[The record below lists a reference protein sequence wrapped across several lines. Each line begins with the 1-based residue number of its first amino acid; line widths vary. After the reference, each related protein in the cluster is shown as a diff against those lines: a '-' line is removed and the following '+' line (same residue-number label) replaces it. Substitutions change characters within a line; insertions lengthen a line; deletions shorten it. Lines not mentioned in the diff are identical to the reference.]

1 MSESAMAKFP
11 GNYEPWWIHED
22 VGDSAQS
29 AAAVSNEL
37 TRIESLENYRRQCD
51 RMFSRY
57 YGDPRYA
64 GFSLG
69 AKYPSPD
76 ILDETSSSE
85 NVVREIISTLHNK
98 FGKNKPVPT
107 VVTTGGTYTE
117 QEQSQEREAWIQ
129 GVFQQDKVYDKLA
142 TAQFHSMA
150 ICDGFIGVRDDYDVG
165 RPVSYIIPPW
175 EIHVDPVDA
184 QYGHPRSLFR
194 VCTESKEV
202 LAARYPDYAE
212 EIWKSTPFSQEY
224 YGIRVANSDMRQTTY
239 VEAWHLPSKPGADD
253 GIHVIA
259 VKGCTLVNEQWDED
273 YFPVVKLPWIPR
285 VIGYFSVGLIEDL
298 IPPQRQLNKVRAAK
312 DEHLRLLSSSFWS
325 VKRGANIV
333 KSHLSNLIGRVI
345 ETTDEAPQLHVPQPI
360 SPDLWKSE
368 EQLRNQIYAQSG
380 VSQSSAQSMKPAGLN
395 SGKAL
400 RVYADQEDQRFTNA
414 LKAKED
420 AVVEL
425 ANLYCR
431 RAQAMYESDLDPK
444 LEVKLSKNSL
454 VKTIAWKD
462 IDLDSFHVQV
472 MDASALSTTLAG
484 KIEDVE
490 DLESLGLITDVD
502 QKRQL
507 LQMPD
512 LKADSDLSLAPRNL
526 ILKTLQ
532 NRILKDGESVTPE
545 PYWDLNTC
553 ATLGVQVLCFAELK
567 EYPPAKIQ
575 LLRNWV
581 NECAARL
588 APPAPPQAPM
598 GPPQAPMGPP
608 QDLSG
613 FDPGM
618 PPPAGPIAGMPV
630 PGGPIPGAP

>member
-1 MSESAMAKFP
+1 MSHEELKNFK

-22 VGDSAQS
+22 VGDSADS
-29 AAAVSNEL
+29 ASAISNEL

-51 RMFSRY
+51 RMFARY

-64 GFSLG
+64 GFTNLSPKDL
-69 AKYPSPD
+69 SPD
-76 ILDETSSSE
+76 ILDEHLSSE
-85 NVVREIISTLHNK
+85 NVVREVISTLHNK

-129 GVFQQDKVYDKLA
+129 GVFQQDKVYDLLA

-150 ICDGFIGVRDDYDVG
+150 ICDGFVGVRDDYDVG

-184 QYGHPRSLFR
+184 QYGRPRSLFR

-212 EIWKSTPFSQEY
+212 QVWKSTPFSEEY
-224 YGIRVANSDMRQTTY
+224 YCGIRLNNADMRQTTY
-239 VEAWHLPSKPGADD
+239 AEAWHLPSKPGADD
-253 GIHVIA
+253 GRHVIA
-259 VKGCTLVNEQWDED
+259 IRGCSLVNEQWDEN
-273 YFPVVKLPWIPR
+273 YFPIVKLPWVPR
-285 VIGYFSVGLIEDL
+285 IIGYFSVGLIEDL
-298 IPPQRQLNKVRAAK
+298 IPPQRQMNNFRAAK
-312 DEHLRLLSSSFWS
+312 DEHLRLMSSAFWS
-325 VKRGANIV
+325 VKKGAGIV
-333 KSHLSNLIGRVI
+333 KSHLSNLIGRVL
-345 ETTDEAPQLHVPQPI
+345 ETNDEAPILHVPQPI
-360 SPDLWKSE
+360 SPDLWKAE
-368 EQLRNQIYAQSG
+368 DQLRNQIYAQSG

-425 ANLYCR
+425 ANLYCK

-454 VKTIAWKD
+454 VKTIEWKD
-462 IDLDSFHVQV
+462 VDLDSFHVQV

-553 ATLGVQVLCFAELK
+553 ATLGVQVLCYAELK

-588 APPAPPQAPM
+588 QPPAPP
-598 GPPQAPMGPP
+598 PQAAPPPGAAP
-608 QDLSG
+608 QDSSG
-613 FDPGM
+613 GNPGM
-618 PPPAGPIAGMPV
+618 PPPAGPIAGMPI
-630 PGGPIPGAP
+630 PEGPIPGAP